1 MTTLAAP
8 RLTLALRPY
17 QQAALDAI
25 AAAELRGVR
34 RQVVSLPTGAGKTV
48 IFSHLIAERGQRALV
63 LVHRDELITQT
74 LDKLTAI
81 TRTSAADIGVI
92 KAERDEH
99 AGDVVVA
106 SVQTLQRA
114 PRLQRLARTFGALV
128 VDECHHALPDNGYGR
143 ILTSLGAHAADGP
156 LTMGFTATPF
166 RPDNSPIADGTA
178 QTCFDEVTF
187 TLPLPWM
194 IEQGYLT
201 PVVGKQL
208 VLAELDLRQVRTQ
221 HGDYVERDLEAAL
234 LAANAPAHLVS
245 GYRDHAQGRRAI
257 LFCPTVK
264 VVTAVEVQLRMH
276 GFRVA
281 AIVGETASE
290 ARQQHYAALRAG
302 QLDALVSCMVLSEG
316 FDEPSVDCVVLARP
330 TKSKV
335 LFVQAIGRGLRPC
348 PQTGKTDCLLLDCV
362 SATDRHG
369 LLSLAAQLGLLR
381 KQEAEAGEPP
391 ADART
396 PGSGEGL
403 ELDGAYHVRDVDLLR
418 REPLHWVQTS
428 KGYWVV
434 SLREQTLRIRPEG
447 HDRYRLEVRTRGEPT
462 YRTLAEQLPLDYCFG
477 IGSDTAKEAGVL
489 PLVRVGASWRTRPPS
504 AKQRAYAHK
513 LRIAVPPH
521 WNAGDLADAIAR
533 LTGDWYDSDS

>member
-1 MTTLAAP
+1 MTASLTLP
-8 RLTLALRPY
+8 QLALRPY

-25 AAAELRGVR
+25 AAAELRDVR

-48 IFSHLIAERGQRALV
+48 IFSHLIAERGQRAIV

-74 LDKLTAI
+74 IDKLTAI
-81 TRTSAADIGVI
+81 ARRSAADIGVV

-99 AGDVVVA
+99 AGDIVVA

-114 PRLQRLARTFGALV
+114 KRLQRLAQTFGVLV

-143 ILTSLGAHAADGP
+143 ILAYLGAYADDGP
-156 LTMGFTATPF
+156 LTVGFTATPF
-166 RPDNSPIADGTA
+166 RPNNNPIADGTA
-178 QTCFDEVTF
+178 QTCFDEVTY

-201 PVVGKQL
+201 PVIGKQL
-208 VLAELDLRQVRTQ
+208 VLADLDLRKVRTQ

-234 LAANAPAHLVS
+234 LAANAPEHLVS

-257 LFCPTVK
+257 IFCPTVK

-281 AIVGETASE
+281 AIVGETERE
-290 ARQQHYAALRAG
+290 ARQRHYAALRAG
-302 QLDALVSCMVLSEG
+302 QLDALVSCMVLTEG
-316 FDEPSVDCVVLARP
+316 FDEPSVDCVVIARP

-362 SATDRHG
+362 AATDRHG

-381 KQEAEAGEPP
+381 KSEAEGAAPEE
-391 ADART
+391 ART
-396 PGSGEGL
+396 SGAGEGL
-403 ELDGAYHVRDVDLLR
+403 ELDGAYHVRDIDLMR
-418 REPLHWVQTS
+418 REPLHWVETP

-434 SLREQTLRIRPEG
+434 VLREQTLRIRPEG
-447 HDRYRLEVRTRGEPT
+447 NDRYRLEVHTRGEQT

-477 IGSDTAKEAGVL
+477 IGSDTAKDAGLL

-504 AKQRAYAHK
+504 EKQLAYARK
-513 LRIAVPPH
+513 LRITIPPH
-521 WNAGDLADAIAR
+521 WNAGELGDAIAR
-533 LTGDWYDSDS
+533 VTGDWYDAS